1 MAGAT
6 ALIAL
11 AIWIGANIAY
21 VQLNHWVLIALLGAA
36 IVAAIARM
44 ARRASVAVLA
54 GSPVIALWLAVRFL
68 VTPAAFLIALAWLVC
83 WEFGL
88 GAAPILLKALTLT
101 IIYGGGAILAT
112 SALAD
117 LAAAIKGPRKDE
129 PSGS

>member
-21 VQLNHWVLIALLGAA
+21 VQFNHWVLIALLGAA

-83 WEFGL
+83 WGFGL

-129 PSGS
+129 PSGA